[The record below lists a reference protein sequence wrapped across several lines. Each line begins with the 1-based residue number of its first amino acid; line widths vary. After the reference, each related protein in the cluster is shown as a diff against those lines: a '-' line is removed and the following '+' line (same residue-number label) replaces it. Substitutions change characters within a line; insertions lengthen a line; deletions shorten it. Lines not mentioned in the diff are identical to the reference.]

1 MLHKKGFTLIELLV
15 VISIIAVLMAILMP
29 ALGKVREMAKITV
42 CKTRLK
48 NMSTATL
55 AYAASN
61 GDRLPIPYWQSN
73 SQGTTST
80 WQSYVM
86 KETNDY
92 MGRNNTGNFG
102 TEVFGF
108 GYLWQGKYLDDPEI
122 FVCPGIP
129 SQDINMPF
137 ILRMLKAFDDDTV
150 CKRVDAQYSYIP
162 LTAKPFRNAAGQITY
177 WPDAKKAS
185 QLSGSSAMAMDKMRS
200 ASNFVHIKGR
210 STNAT
215 PLINV
220 CFGDGHIVTS
230 DNKTFFTPAKVA
242 ELKALPG
249 NAIIPT
255 RDFFDFLDTM
265 EK

>member
-1 MLHKKGFTLIELLV
+1 MLRKNGFTLIELLV
-15 VISIIAVLMAILMP
+15 VISIIAVLMAIMMP

-48 NMSTATL
+48 NLSTATF
-55 AYAASN
+55 AYSSSSD
-61 GDRLPIPYWQSN
+61 GKLPIPYWQSN
-73 SQGTTST
+73 ANGTTST

-86 KETNDY
+86 KETNSY
-92 MGRNNTGNFG
+92 MGRDNKGKYG

-108 GYLWQGKYLDDPEI
+108 GMLWRGKYLDDPEI
-122 FVCPGIP
+122 TVCPGIP
-129 SQDINMPF
+129 SKDINMPF
-137 ILRMLKAFDDDTV
+137 ILRMLANFDDDTV

-162 LTAKPFRNAAGQITY
+162 LTSKPFRNGSGQISY
-177 WPDAKKAS
+177 WPDAKKVFE
-185 QLSGSSAMAMDKMRS
+185 LSGSAALCMDKMRS
-200 ASNFVHIKGR
+200 VNNFVHIKGR
-210 STNAT
+210 SSNAS

-230 DNKTFFTPAKVA
+230 DNKSFFTAAKVA
-242 ELKALPG
+242 ELKALPD

-255 RDFFDFLDTM
+255 RDLFDFLGTM